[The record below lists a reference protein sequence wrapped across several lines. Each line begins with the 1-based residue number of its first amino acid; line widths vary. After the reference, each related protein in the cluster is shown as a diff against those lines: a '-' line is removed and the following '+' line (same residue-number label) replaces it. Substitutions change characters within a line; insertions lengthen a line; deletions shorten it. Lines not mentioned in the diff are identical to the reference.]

1 MTELFLAAVVLI
13 FCSGLPSLAGGRQH
27 KGGEILSVILLLLGV
42 SLAVIA
48 SLTAVFQPASPQ
60 LNLAWTHP
68 AQRIFLEIDGLAV
81 IFLLPALI
89 VLGMGGIYGL
99 GYFPQARM
107 GPAAGRLRVFYGM
120 LGASIVLLP
129 VCRNGILFLMA
140 WEVMALCCFFLILT
154 EQKEESARR
163 AAYIYLAATHT
174 GTLALFALF
183 ILLSEG
189 GGSLNFP
196 QAATLQGTTINAAAI
211 FLLGLFGFGMK
222 AGMMPLHFW
231 LPSAH
236 ATAPSH
242 VSAFMS
248 GVMIKMGIYGL
259 VRVTSFFSNP
269 PPWWGWTILILGVIS
284 AVMGV
289 AFALAQ
295 HDIKRLLAY
304 HSVENIGIILIGL
317 GCALLGQSYH
327 HPSVVALGL
336 AGALLHVINHGLFKS
351 LLFLGAGAVIQATGT
366 KIIDHYGGLLRIM
379 PATAFFFLGG
389 AVAICGLPPLNGFVS
404 EWLIYLGL
412 LHSQTEGAVFPF
424 FLAILAIPALAM
436 TGALALACFAKV
448 FGVTFLGTARQKFPT
463 PPQEATGS
471 MLFSMAGLF
480 LGCLLIGILPW
491 ATVPLLQRGIG
502 SWLGTAPGDAPL
514 LTAMAPVSWISLGAI
529 LLLSISGAIWYR
541 QRASSKAEH
550 PLRPETWGCGFFQG
564 TPRMQYTAASF
575 AEQLV
580 YLFRWGLRSNI
591 SEGRAIG
598 FLPALTSFTDHTP
611 DIILD
616 RLLYP
621 TCRALTRA
629 AFKVRSF
636 FHQGLLNVYLLY
648 SALTL
653 CLLLIWLL

>member
-1 MTELFLAAVVLI
+1 
-13 FCSGLPSLAGGRQH
+13 
-27 KGGEILSVILLLLGV
+27 
-42 SLAVIA
+42 
-48 SLTAVFQPASPQ
+48 
-60 LNLAWTHP
+60 
-68 AQRIFLEIDGLAV
+68 
-81 IFLLPALI
+81 
-89 VLGMGGIYGL
+89 
-99 GYFPQARM
+99 
-107 GPAAGRLRVFYGM
+107 
-120 LGASIVLLP
+120 
-129 VCRNGILFLMA
+129 
-140 WEVMALCCFFLILT
+140 
-154 EQKEESARR
+154 
-163 AAYIYLAATHT
+163 
-174 GTLALFALF
+174 
-183 ILLSEG
+183 
-189 GGSLNFP
+189 
-196 QAATLQGTTINAAAI
+196 
-211 FLLGLFGFGMK
+211 
-222 AGMMPLHFW
+222 
-231 LPSAH
+231 
-236 ATAPSH
+236 
-242 VSAFMS
+242 
-248 GVMIKMGIYGL
+248 
-259 VRVTSFFSNP
+259 
-269 PPWWGWTILILGVIS
+269 
-284 AVMGV
+284 
-289 AFALAQ
+289 
-295 HDIKRLLAY
+295 
-304 HSVENIGIILIGL
+304 
-317 GCALLGQSYH
+317 
-327 HPSVVALGL
+327 
-336 AGALLHVINHGLFKS
+336 
-351 LLFLGAGAVIQATGT
+351 
-366 KIIDHYGGLLRIM
+366 M

-412 LHSQTEGAVFPF
+412 LHSQTEGATFPF

-514 LTAMAPVSWISLGAI
+514 LTAMAPVSWISLSAI

-598 FLPALTSFTDHTP
+598 FFPALTSFTDHTP